1 MKSKPCT
8 ECNTE
13 NHIINFCQKIAEYHE
28 CNRKRVLSPFSVN
41 KDKNMNQQM
50 IFLKEKDWLIKKPQK
65 QKDLFRVSEN

>member
-28 CNRKRVLSPFSVN
+28 CNRKRALSPFSVN
-41 KDKNMNQQM
+41 KD
-50 IFLKEKDWLIKKPQK
+50 
-65 QKDLFRVSEN
+65 